1 MSSFKGASQE
11 WSEMSMYHIA
21 THPYSLS
28 KPFNIGAHV
37 KGTIVMGKAGEPVFT
52 TGKFGGVIPK

>member
-1 MSSFKGASQE
+1 
-11 WSEMSMYHIA
+11 MSMYHIA